1 MKTELTVLDGGMGQ
15 ELIRRGS
22 PPGGLWSAK
31 ALIDKPESVRAV
43 HQDYIDA
50 GARVIITN
58 SYSTIPSY
66 LAKENMQS
74 RYAELTETAAVL
86 AREVADQAQRRFVWR
101 KCTAAERK
109 LPPRP
114 GS

>member
-22 PPGGLWSAK
+22 PPGGLWAAK

-58 SYSTIPSY
+58 SYSTIPS
-66 LAKENMQS
+66 
-74 RYAELTETAAVL
+74 
-86 AREVADQAQRRFVWR
+86 
-101 KCTAAERK
+101 
-109 LPPRP
+109 
-114 GS
+114 